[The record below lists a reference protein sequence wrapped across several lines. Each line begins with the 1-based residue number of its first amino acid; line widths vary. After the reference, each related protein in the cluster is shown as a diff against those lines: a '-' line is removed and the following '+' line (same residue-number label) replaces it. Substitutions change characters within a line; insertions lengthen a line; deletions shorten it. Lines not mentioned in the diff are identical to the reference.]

1 MKTLIKY
8 VLLVV
13 CLMVVGHF
21 AVTGQE
27 QPSFKIEETASGWI
41 ATQND
46 SSDFAIVLE
55 IDGGSYMAFRGVTE
69 ATLNGT
75 AVLQKRCTGEVLK
88 LPLADYAQYD
98 HTRGIMFIQMTNDI
112 NSTLLAIN
120 DYTILNSII
129 DEEGKALIVPDLPNL
144 SLTLYYLANGACE
157 ECGFVK
163 PACDTSKL

>member
-8 VLLVV
+8 VALVI

-41 ATQND
+41 ATKSD
-46 SSDFAIVLE
+46 SSNFAIVLE
-55 IDGGSYMAFRGVTE
+55 VDGGSYMAFRGVPE
-69 ATLNGT
+69 AALNGT
-75 AVLQKRCTGEVLK
+75 AVLQKRCTGEVIK

-98 HTRGIMFIQMTNDI
+98 HTRGIMFIQMTSDI

-120 DYTILNSII
+120 DYTTLNSIT
-129 DEEGKALIVPDLPNL
+129 DSEGEPLFVPDLPNL

-163 PACDTSKL
+163 PACDTTKL